1 MLSRS
6 IRIALIA
13 LLLAALPLRTWA
25 ASAMLFCADGPSAPA
40 AHAQH
45 GASSEHAGHDMAGG
59 HAMHD
64 ADGTTAATDGAMDTG
79 HGCSVC
85 GACCTGVA
93 TGPTFATWSAHPPAT
108 ISIPFS
114 PPRYAGVDLAR
125 DKRPPV
131 A

>member
-1 MLSRS
+1 MLPRHF
-6 IRIALIA
+6 RIVLIA

-25 ASAMLFCADGPSAPA
+25 ASAMLFCVDGSSAAA

-45 GASSEHAGHDMAGG
+45 GDRDAHAGHDGAGG

-64 ADGTTAATDGAMDTG
+64 ADGSQGSADGAMDTG

-93 TGPTFATWSAHPPAT
+93 TGPSFTAWSAHSPPT
-108 ISIPFS
+108 LSIPFS
-114 PPRYAGVDLAR
+114 PPHYAGVDLAR